1 VPPDAAA
8 PERDKL
14 VAYSRQ
20 DAQRL
25 ARHLGLD
32 FEDPLRQPDAGA
44 VEITARLLLGAIES
58 DRFVE
63 LAQPLSAQLWHGSPP
78 TSAPPLAPASAAA
91 LQAHRE
97 AADALRQRLGHYLGA
112 TFHYGGEWYWG
123 LDRLHHLERRLQD
136 LGAQR
141 DAGDALLFA
150 PDAEDFDA
158 PMLQHAPA
166 IDFYFSL
173 RSPYSAIAAPRVLA
187 LGRASG
193 APVRLRYL
201 LPMVMRGLP
210 VPAAKRRYIAFDA
223 AREARLH
230 GIAFGRIN
238 DPVGRPT
245 ERGLALMPLAERE
258 GRAPQFLLSFMQGV
272 WAEGIDAGSDRGLRT
287 LAERAGLAWTDAR
300 AALEDDAW
308 RRTAEANR
316 AEMFALGLWGVPSF
330 RVRDTVVW
338 GQDRLWAVRDA
349 LRRDEPGA

>member
-1 VPPDAAA
+1 
-8 PERDKL
+8 
-14 VAYSRQ
+14 
-20 DAQRL
+20 
-25 ARHLGLD
+25 
-32 FEDPLRQPDAGA
+32 
-44 VEITARLLLGAIES
+44 
-58 DRFVE
+58 
-63 LAQPLSAQLWHGSPP
+63 
-78 TSAPPLAPASAAA
+78 
-91 LQAHRE
+91 
-97 AADALRQRLGHYLGA
+97 
-112 TFHYGGEWYWG
+112 
-123 LDRLHHLERRLQD
+123 
-136 LGAQR
+136 
-141 DAGDALLFA
+141 
-150 PDAEDFDA
+150 
-158 PMLQHAPA
+158 
-166 IDFYFSL
+166 
-173 RSPYSAIAAPRVLA
+173 
-187 LGRASG
+187 
-193 APVRLRYL
+193 
-201 LPMVMRGLP
+201 

-272 WAEGIDAGSDRGLRT
+272 WAEGIDAGTDRGLRT

-338 GQDRLWAVRDA
+338 GQDRLWAVRDV